1 MVTSHAWRS
10 TRPTRSTFSME
21 NDMANEQNL
30 RPGEYKFT
38 QEEAK
43 KGGIASGKARRE
55 KKLMREA
62 FEELLSRE
70 YHDQAGNVLDG
81 TSALAAKVFKQAMD
95 GDLKAFEIIRD
106 TTGQKPVER
115 VETVE
120 ISPETYERVARALE
134 GE

>member
-1 MVTSHAWRS
+1 
-10 TRPTRSTFSME
+10 
-21 NDMANEQNL
+21 MAGTQNL
-30 RPGEYKFT
+30 VPQAHKLT
-38 QEEAK
+38 VEEQSA
-43 KGGIASGKARRE
+43 GGKASGEARRR

-70 YHDQAGNVLDG
+70 YSDSSGNRLDG

-115 VETVE
+115 IESVE
-120 ISPETYERVARALE
+120 IPPEAYERVSNALNLDD
-134 GE
+134 

>member
-1 MVTSHAWRS
+1 MNGVR
-10 TRPTRSTFSME
+10 
-21 NDMANEQNL
+21 MANEQNL
-30 RPGEYKFT
+30 KMGGEAHKLT
-38 QEEAK
+38 VEEAS
-43 KGGIASGKARRE
+43 KGGKASGEARRR

-70 YHDQAGNVLDG
+70 YHDREGNKLDG

-120 ISPETYERVARALE
+120 ISEETYERVAKALE
-134 GE
+134 E

>member
-1 MVTSHAWRS
+1 
-10 TRPTRSTFSME
+10 
-21 NDMANEQNL
+21 MANEQNL
-30 RPGEYKFT
+30 RPIELT
-38 QEEAK
+38 HEEAVK
-43 KGGIASGKARRE
+43 NGRKGGVASGEARRK

-62 FEELLSRE
+62 FEELLEKQYTDS
-70 YHDQAGNVLDG
+70 QGTPIDG

-120 ISPETYERVARALE
+120 ISQETYDRVAQFLE
-134 GE
+134 GD

>member
-1 MVTSHAWRS
+1 
-10 TRPTRSTFSME
+10 
-21 NDMANEQNL
+21 MANEQNL
-30 RPGEYKFT
+30 IPQAHELT
-38 QEEAK
+38 VEEAS
-43 KGGIASGKARRE
+43 KGGKKSGESRRR

-62 FEELLSRE
+62 FDELLSRD

-81 TSALAAKVFKQAMD
+81 TSALAAKVFQQALN

-120 ISPETYERVARALE
+120 ISQETYDRVARYLE
-134 GE
+134 GD

>member
-1 MVTSHAWRS
+1 MRSHRK
-10 TRPTRSTFSME
+10 RGQLI
-21 NDMANEQNL
+21 MANEQNL
-30 RPGEYKFT
+30 RPIELT
-38 QEEAK
+38 HEEAVK
-43 KGGIASGKARRE
+43 NGRKGGVASGEARRK

-62 FEELLSRE
+62 FEELLEKQYTDS
-70 YHDQAGNVLDG
+70 QGTPIDG

>member
-1 MVTSHAWRS
+1 
-10 TRPTRSTFSME
+10 
-21 NDMANEQNL
+21 MANEQNL
-30 RPGEYKFT
+30 IPNEQRTPSERRENARK
-38 QEEAK
+38 A
-43 KGGIASGKARRE
+43 GIASGEARRK

-62 FEELLSRE
+62 FDELLSRE
-70 YHDQAGNVLDG
+70 YHDQAGNKLDG
-81 TSALAAKVFKQAMD
+81 TSALAAKVFKQAID

-120 ISPETYERVARALE
+120 ISQETYEHVAKALE

>member
-1 MVTSHAWRS
+1 
-10 TRPTRSTFSME
+10 
-21 NDMANEQNL
+21 MANEQNL
-30 RPGEYKFT
+30 RPIELT
-38 QEEAK
+38 HEEAVK
-43 KGGIASGKARRE
+43 NGRKGGVASGEARRK

-62 FEELLSRE
+62 FEELLEKQYTDS
-70 YHDQAGNVLDG
+70 QGTPIDG

-120 ISPETYERVARALE
+120 IAPEVYERVQMFLE
-134 GE
+134 GD

>member
-1 MVTSHAWRS
+1 
-10 TRPTRSTFSME
+10 
-21 NDMANEQNL
+21 MANEQNL
-30 RPGEYKFT
+30 IPQAHELT
-38 QEEAK
+38 VEEASR
-43 KGGIASGKARRE
+43 GGRASGEARRK

-62 FEELLSRE
+62 FDELLSRD

-120 ISPETYERVARALE
+120 ISPEVYERVQRFLE
-134 GE
+134 GD

>member
-1 MVTSHAWRS
+1 
-10 TRPTRSTFSME
+10 
-21 NDMANEQNL
+21 MANDENLTHKLTVSEQ
-30 RPGEYKFT
+30 R
-38 QEEAK
+38 A
-43 KGGIASGKARRE
+43 GGKASGEARRR

-70 YHDQAGNVLDG
+70 YNQHDRDGNVVGTLDG

-106 TTGQKPVER
+106 TTGQKPAER

-120 ISPETYERVARALE
+120 ISPEVYERVQRFLE
-134 GE
+134 SD